1 MNGSLIVSKMNE
13 PAVMLEGVQCHGI
26 LDPWQVGLRHHSK
39 WGQSPQ
45 PPQPPQP
52 APKVP
57 YDIYYADTFGTM
69 LPRSPAAAKGETP
82 LTAKQDVDRLIAE
95 ATDAHRLASMYEGWC
110 PWL

>member
-1 MNGSLIVSKMNE
+1 
-13 PAVMLEGVQCHGI
+13 
-26 LDPWQVGLRHHSK
+26 
-39 WGQSPQ
+39 
-45 PPQPPQP
+45 
-52 APKVP
+52 
-57 YDIYYADTFGTM
+57 M